1 MKKQENIL
9 FLMSVILILTG
20 CAKRTPAPG
29 VSVSRV
35 DAQMAITTALNEIKE
50 AKKAGADTKEAE
62 TAIENARKLFEKKNY
77 AEAKNEADR
86 AGQIAR
92 RLKQEMLANVRSK
105 EDVKAAI
112 ERAQKFIDKA
122 AVLGGDVSDPE
133 KLLYQAKAELNYSRA
148 IELADRAANM
158 AQDIINSLQFE
169 RYTVGTW
176 ETDRDCLWNIAGKK
190 GIYNDPWKWKRIYL
204 ANRDKIKDPDLIYP
218 SQVLKI
224 PRN

>member
-1 MKKQENIL
+1 MNKQKDIL
-9 FLMSVILILTG
+9 FLMGIILIITG
-20 CAKRTPAPG
+20 CAKKSIVPG
-29 VSVSRV
+29 VSISRE
-35 DAQMAITTALNEIKE
+35 DAQRAIATALTEIKE
-50 AKKAGADTKEAE
+50 AKKVGADTKEAE
-62 TAIENARKLFEKKNY
+62 TFIENAGRLFEKKNY
-77 AEAKNEADR
+77 AGAKNEADR
-86 AGQIAR
+86 AAQTAR
-92 RLKQEMLANVRSK
+92 KLKQEMLAKVRSK

-112 ERAQKFIDKA
+112 ERTQKFIDKA
-122 AVLGGDVSDPE
+122 AGLGGNVSEPE
-133 KLLYQAKAELNYSRA
+133 KLLSQAKTELDNNRA
-148 IELADRAANM
+148 IELADKAASM

-204 ANRDKIKDPDLIYP
+204 ANRDKIKDPDLIFP